1 MSKSVILCGVGGQ
14 GTVLA
19 SKLISYAAMA
29 KGEEVKSAETI
40 GMAQRGGS
48 VTSHVRMGVG
58 AFSPLIPKGKADV
71 MIAFEPAE
79 AVRNLSYLK
88 ENGVVVVSKK
98 AVKPVTASLLST
110 AVNQMN
116 AGKAVESDMTQT
128 MSSSEGEATP
138 IPSGSVKGYEG
149 QEMLD
154 YLEKKVDR
162 LLVVDGEKATEE
174 LGSAKVLNVVLLGA
188 AIASH
193 ELDIS
198 MEEIRDA
205 IREKVPERFHELNE
219 KALDAGA
226 ALYAGRRLSC

>member
-29 KGEEVKSAETI
+29 KGQEVKSAETI

-48 VTSHVRMGVG
+48 VTSHIRIGEE

-79 AVRNLSYLK
+79 AVRNLDYLK
-88 ENGVVVVSKK
+88 PDGVVVVSQK
-98 AVKPVTASLLST
+98 AVKPVTASLS
-110 AVNQMN
+110 A
-116 AGKAVESDMTQT
+116 K
-128 MSSSEGEATP
+128 
-138 IPSGSVKGYEG
+138 IYEG

-154 YLEKKVDR
+154 YLGKHVSR
-162 LLVVDGEKATEE
+162 LVIVDGQQVMEE

-188 AIASH
+188 AIACN
-193 ELDIS
+193 EIDITVD
-198 MEEIRDA
+198 EIKAA
-205 IREKVPERFHELNE
+205 IREKVPERFYELNLC
-219 KALDAGA
+219 ALEAGC
-226 ALYAGRRLSC
+226 RLAK

>member
-48 VTSHVRMGVG
+48 VTSHIRIGEE

-79 AVRNLSYLK
+79 AVRNLDYLK
-88 ENGVVVVSKK
+88 PDGVVVVSQK
-98 AVKPVTASLLST
+98 AIKPVTASLS
-110 AVNQMN
+110 AKV
-116 AGKAVESDMTQT
+116 
-128 MSSSEGEATP
+128 
-138 IPSGSVKGYEG
+138 YEG

-154 YLEKKVDR
+154 YLGKQVSR
-162 LLVVDGEKATEE
+162 LVIVDGQQVMEE

-188 AIASH
+188 AIACN
-193 ELDIS
+193 EIDITVD
-198 MEEIRDA
+198 EIKAA
-205 IREKVPERFHELNE
+205 IREKVPERFYELNLR
-219 KALDAGA
+219 ALEAGC
-226 ALYAGRRLSC
+226 RLAK